1 MAKPKL
7 KIDVLPEPFRDA
19 ARRVSS
25 IPATNSP
32 VENYHYLSLVCTADK
47 PQVRVF
53 AQSPYVAAIAM
64 IEGATKDGA
73 GKIVLTA
80 QQFMS
85 LVNGLETAATF
96 TVSEDDRIAMSSS
109 GWRVKLPTIEANLH
123 SPVLTE
129 PNYQLTMRIEPLVHA
144 IEAAASAVG
153 KGMVMG
159 FDVDSVTFDFANH
172 AKPRLASADGKQ
184 MAVVTLPTVSEEEIP
199 GMVFKVPAQACK
211 AFATFFAG
219 AEGLVRIKYT
229 TNLFAAWNDQG
240 VIYLRLAEGRPF
252 PIDAIISNG
261 ADMPLRIVVAKR
273 ELVGGIK
280 RAAVALKGED
290 SRKVRIAAKDKVL
303 SLACESDS
311 AGESVVNVDLD
322 SMDGEA
328 TEMYVDYRALE
339 SAASKVPGD
348 TIVMQW
354 RDENSPV
361 VLDCPP
367 VWWTIMPL
375 VKGEGDHGQE
385 ESSGTEAA

>member
-47 PQVRVF
+47 PHVRVF

-96 TVSEDDRIAMSSS
+96 IVSEDDRIAMSSS

-123 SPVLTE
+123 SPVLQE
-129 PNYQLTMRIEPLVHA
+129 PSHVMTLRIEPLVHA

-199 GMVFKVPAQACK
+199 GMIFKVPAQACK
-211 AFATFFAG
+211 AFVTFFAG

-252 PIDAIISNG
+252 PIDAIIG
-261 ADMPLRIVVAKR
+261 RAADMPCRVVVAKR
-273 ELVGGIK
+273 ELVNGIK

-290 SRKVRIAAKDKVL
+290 SRKIRLEAKDKVL

-328 TEMYVDYRALE
+328 SEVFVNYQALE
-339 SAASKVPGD
+339 SAASKIPGD
-348 TIVMQW
+348 TIVMQLK
-354 RDENSPV
+354 DEESPV

-375 VKGEGDHGQE
+375 VKGEADGKE
-385 ESSGTEAA
+385 ESSGPQA